1 MSSRNTI
8 IGAAIAALAGTVQVG
23 TRIYRSRAVALAKD
37 KLPAL
42 VVRRGDETVTQSTNA
57 YVDRLL
63 ELLVEIHTRGDAA
76 EEDSETIATS
86 AHPKIMSDAGLAAL
100 IVDIAETG
108 SSFELADA
116 DGAACMATN
125 RYLIHYRTARAAV

>member
-8 IGAAIAALAGTVQVG
+8 IETAIAALAGTAQVG
-23 TRIYRSRAVALAKD
+23 SRIYRSRAVALAKD

-42 VVRRGDETVTQSTNA
+42 VVRRGDESVNQSTNA

-76 EEDSETIATS
+76 EEDSETIAES
-86 AHPKIMSDAGLAAL
+86 SHPKIMSDAALAAL
-100 IVDIAETG
+100 IV
-108 SSFELADA
+108 SSTPGRED
-116 DGAACMATN
+116 
-125 RYLIHYRTARAAV
+125 R